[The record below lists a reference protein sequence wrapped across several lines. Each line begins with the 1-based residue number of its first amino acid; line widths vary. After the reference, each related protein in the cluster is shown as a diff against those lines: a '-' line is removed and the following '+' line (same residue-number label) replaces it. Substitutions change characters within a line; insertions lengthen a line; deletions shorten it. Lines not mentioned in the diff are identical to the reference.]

1 MSSIAAA
8 MGQLPR
14 FDGRSPD
21 PKVWISQAT
30 RALRCFLASIPE
42 EQQLD
47 YLLMHLTDSAYVWAE
62 SKDFQSVAGF
72 DKAFKERF
80 IWESAA
86 NVMQR
91 LTALKQK
98 PGQTLTELADEVRQ
112 LAAYV
117 PNYPTA
123 MAVRHFIE
131 GLGDKGLRERVLG
144 GRPISLEAAEEAA
157 KYFVSYSLPMGIE
170 PVVEAAK
177 EKDPVNK
184 ESEVDKITKQL
195 EKLSIQLAQMQQG
208 RGGGLLPRPAGGGF
222 KCYQCGEGHMARD
235 CTQKGRAALNVMQQV
250 LEGKAPTIAEF
261 LNREEGKLD
270 MLVGPRKRQAVRDPE
285 GWGIDEA
292 REELRKKLA
301 ETGGAEEA
309 AKGSRFVRRP
319 RVSALPNSY
328 NVVDQLKLTPVSASV
343 WNYISDSDKVRK
355 ELLDALKLAEDK
367 GKEDGAAVMQG
378 VSIVAAAPRESRHED
393 PIPSNLVFQV
403 PQCDVHL
410 GKHRL
415 TAIVDSGASQTALSH
430 VIARKLGLLPYLQ
443 DTTIEYT
450 TSSGETLKPWG
461 ILPDVPVRV
470 GKLTLPIDIAVTGAN
485 TYDMLLGQDWIYS
498 ANVDI
503 LTSKGQIVYRVNTK
517 ETDSVPITT
526 GPVGTGSRPSYVSL
540 PPQTP
545 RRNDPTP
552 PQHWSGMNEEEFQ
565 RWLEEKQL
573 LLAKEQGR
581 IRLTEEEEA
590 DYWAWVQEEE
600 ELDRAELDALELK
613 EHGFYEELGT
623 GGLDGIP
630 EGGEPEGEV
639 GTDDE
644 MPSLFG
650 SDGKR
655 YSDLGAS
662 DDEAGEPHWDMGYEE
677 ARKAVEEK
685 GEIADL
691 WEGDSMTDGEEYL
704 VEDKEEGE
712 LAYEGKG
719 HRISPNYL
727 FELFNYPA
735 AERWQYLAAEKGDEG
750 RIVLGSYYSLKKE
763 APRVAC
769 PAFEDLPVSLNH
781 ELGTAQQTDLRK
793 LLVGYREVFATEAE
807 PLGTHPTVFHHIA
820 TGSAKPISHKPYR
833 VSPSERAR
841 IEEEV
846 AALLE
851 QGVIRPSNS
860 PWASP
865 CIVIPKKDFGDR
877 VVIDYR
883 PLNAVTEAA
892 DQFPMPRIDDIL
904 DRMTGS
910 LYFSVLD
917 VKSAYHTIRVAE
929 EDIPKTAF
937 VTSSGQYDWEEHL
950 EHLRDVF
957 ERVKANH
964 LLLKPNKCELG
975 FYSTI
980 YLGHIVT
987 RDGVKP
993 DAGKVEAISMMAA
1006 PVDVRGVREFLGCT
1020 SYYRR
1025 FIKGYAKVAHSLTQL
1040 LHKDNP
1046 FEWTDKSGEESSS
1059 SVDGEGDGGDSGEEE
1074 GDEVAG
1080 REPEELSSN
1089 TEKRDG
1095 EEEGE
1100 VGQAGSEESDDG
1112 DEGSG
1117 EEDDETDGSGGED
1130 DEDGEEEEEEAA
1142 EGDQE
1147 MVAPGVGGQEN
1158 DHEGSEERGSSPPM
1172 TQPLK
1177 KVRRDKGKSKEEAG
1191 TSKGDE
1197 KEAGGGGPPHGTQG
1211 EEQPGK
1217 SLASET
1223 TTLDIWD
1230 DLNTLFYLECGEV
1243 DPVWDKA
1250 EKRRVRARGK
1260 KFELRDGVLWNLK
1273 AKGDKKPVPR
1283 KEEREEIISL
1293 LHGLGHLGVQR
1304 TTDLVRKQYD
1314 WYGMGSDVSAFVRGC
1329 PTCTFQRGSW
1339 TAKGELRPV
1348 PVTKPWDRVVIDF
1361 VGPLPVTEKGGN
1373 RYIISTMDHFTK
1385 WPECK
1390 AVRHADSATAAA
1402 FVAEKII
1409 STHGC
1414 PLFSPF
1420 FLLNGRHPNI
1430 TGSTLTEWEVKEL
1443 TELSTEEEADA
1454 AAGLIYERSSE
1465 MELALAKAAENHDKA
1480 QEKQKVDFDRR
1491 RTLLEP
1497 IRGNSAEQRRGS
1509 NRRQRAATGGDGQ
1522 QRHGQQRAATGST
1535 GTGSNGWQQA
1545 AQARAATGG
1554 NRQHRHGQQRAAT
1567 GSTGT
1572 GSNGRQ
1578 RAAQARA
1585 ATGGNGQ
1592 HRHGQQRAATGS
1604 TGTGS
1609 NRQQQAAQ
1617 AQAATGGNRQHR
1629 HGQQRAAT
1637 GSTGTGSNGR
1647 QRAAQA
1653 RAATGGNGQR
1663 KHGQQRAAT
1672 GSTGTGSNRRQRAAQ
1687 ARAVTGS
1694 NGQHRHRQQRAATGS
1709 TGTGSNRQHREAAV
1723 PSPGAAAHAAAGSAL
1738 WAAAGAARGVPGAAL
1753 RAAAGL
1759 EPRVQGRLLRSRDGF
1774 TKGSC
1779 SRGQGR
1785 VLWVQGR
1792 LQQGPRAA
1800 AEVLGRLHRG
1810 RLLQGPRA
1818 AALGP
1823 RAAAP
1828 GAAAAGPGSRGS
1840 CSRGGAGEQR
1850 LR

>member
-820 TGSAKPISHKPYR
+820 TG
-833 VSPSERAR
+833 
-841 IEEEV
+841 
-846 AALLE
+846 
-851 QGVIRPSNS
+851 
-860 PWASP
+860 
-865 CIVIPKKDFGDR
+865 
-877 VVIDYR
+877 
-883 PLNAVTEAA
+883 
-892 DQFPMPRIDDIL
+892 
-904 DRMTGS
+904 
-910 LYFSVLD
+910 
-917 VKSAYHTIRVAE
+917 
-929 EDIPKTAF
+929 
-937 VTSSGQYDWEEHL
+937 
-950 EHLRDVF
+950 
-957 ERVKANH
+957 
-964 LLLKPNKCELG
+964 
-975 FYSTI
+975 
-980 YLGHIVT
+980 
-987 RDGVKP
+987 DGVKP

-1112 DEGSG
+1112 DGDEGSG

-1130 DEDGEEEEEEAA
+1130 DEDGEEEEEEKAA

-1414 PLFSPF
+1414 PLVIHTDNGQHFHGEFGVLLEKFGIYHEFSRPNHPQSSGLIERFQRTLKGALMRLGETNPFEWDENICWVLLGYRASIHSSTKFSPF

-1497 IRGNSAEQRRGS
+1497 IRVGDFIRIKPTKRVAWADQDRKYKTLFRVKEVE
-1509 NRRQRAATGGDGQ
+1509 AFHVTLEAKGGMVWRESRENVKVVQ
-1522 QRHGQQRAATGST
+1522 
-1535 GTGSNGWQQA
+1535 
-1545 AQARAATGG
+1545 
-1554 NRQHRHGQQRAAT
+1554 
-1567 GSTGT
+1567 
-1572 GSNGRQ
+1572 
-1578 RAAQARA
+1578 
-1585 ATGGNGQ
+1585 
-1592 HRHGQQRAATGS
+1592 
-1604 TGTGS
+1604 
-1609 NRQQQAAQ
+1609 
-1617 AQAATGGNRQHR
+1617 
-1629 HGQQRAAT
+1629 
-1637 GSTGTGSNGR
+1637 
-1647 QRAAQA
+1647 
-1653 RAATGGNGQR
+1653 
-1663 KHGQQRAAT
+1663 
-1672 GSTGTGSNRRQRAAQ
+1672 
-1687 ARAVTGS
+1687 VT
-1694 NGQHRHRQQRAATGS
+1694 
-1709 TGTGSNRQHREAAV
+1709 
-1723 PSPGAAAHAAAGSAL
+1723 L
-1738 WAAAGAARGVPGAAL
+1738 
-1753 RAAAGL
+1753 
-1759 EPRVQGRLLRSRDGF
+1759 
-1774 TKGSC
+1774 
-1779 SRGQGR
+1779 
-1785 VLWVQGR
+1785 
-1792 LQQGPRAA
+1792 
-1800 AEVLGRLHRG
+1800 
-1810 RLLQGPRA
+1810 
-1818 AALGP
+1818 
-1823 RAAAP
+1823 
-1828 GAAAAGPGSRGS
+1828 
-1840 CSRGGAGEQR
+1840 
-1850 LR
+1850 

>member
-1 MSSIAAA
+1 
-8 MGQLPR
+8 
-14 FDGRSPD
+14 
-21 PKVWISQAT
+21 
-30 RALRCFLASIPE
+30 
-42 EQQLD
+42 
-47 YLLMHLTDSAYVWAE
+47 
-62 SKDFQSVAGF
+62 
-72 DKAFKERF
+72 
-80 IWESAA
+80 
-86 NVMQR
+86 MQR

-98 PGQTLTELADEVRQ
+98 PGQTVTELADEVRQ

-144 GRPISLEAAEEAA
+144 GRPISLEAAKEAA

-177 EKDPVNK
+177 EKNLVNK
-184 ESEVDKITKQL
+184 ESEVDKITKHL

-208 RGGGLLPRPAGGGF
+208 RGGGLLPRSAGVGF
-222 KCYQCGEGHMARD
+222 KCYHCGKEGHMARD
-235 CTQKGRAALNVMQQV
+235 CTQKGRTALNVMQQV

-261 LNREEGKLD
+261 LNGEERKLD
-270 MLVGPRKRQAVRDPE
+270 MLVGPRKRQAFRDPE
-285 GWGIDEA
+285 GWRIDEA

-301 ETGGAEEA
+301 EMGGAEEA

-367 GKEDGAAVMQG
+367 GKEDGAAAMQG

-450 TSSGETLKPWG
+450 TSSGETSKPWG

-470 GKLTLPIDIAVTGAN
+470 GKLTLPIDIAR
-485 TYDMLLGQDWIYS
+485 
-498 ANVDI
+498 
-503 LTSKGQIVYRVNTK
+503 QIRSLSPLDPWARVA
-517 ETDSVPITT
+517 VP
-526 GPVGTGSRPSYVSL
+526 PMCPSRL
-540 PPQTP
+540 QTP
-545 RRNDPTP
+545 CMNDPKP

-565 RWLEEKQL
+565 RWLEEKQI

-581 IRLTEEEEA
+581 IRLTEEEEV

-600 ELDRAELDALELK
+600 ELDRAELEALELK
-613 EHGFYEELGT
+613 EHGFYEKLGSN
-623 GGLDGIP
+623 GLDGIP

-650 SDGKR
+650 SDGER

-662 DDEAGEPHWDMGYEE
+662 DDEAGEPQWDMGYEE

-685 GEIADL
+685 GEITDQ
-691 WEGDSMTDGEEYL
+691 WEVDSMTDGEEYL
-704 VEDKEEGE
+704 VEVKEEEE

-719 HRISPNYL
+719 HRISPDYL
-727 FELFNYPA
+727 FELFKYPA

-781 ELGTAQQTDLRK
+781 ELGMDQQTDLRK
-793 LLVGYREVFATEAE
+793 LLIEYREVFATEAD

-820 TGSAKPISHKPYR
+820 TGSAKPTSHKPYR
-833 VSPSERAR
+833 
-841 IEEEV
+841 
-846 AALLE
+846 
-851 QGVIRPSNS
+851 
-860 PWASP
+860 
-865 CIVIPKKDFGDR
+865 DFGDR

-937 VTSSGQYDWEEHL
+937 VTSSGQYEYVRMPFGLKNAPATFQRLMTTIFRTHLNAIPYLDDIIVFSNSWEEHL

-1040 LHKDNP
+1040 LHKDHP
-1046 FEWTDKSGEESSS
+1046 FEWTDKCERAFNALKLALISPPILAFPDFSKPFILQTDFSATALGAILAQKDGKGAERVVAYASRTTRGAEKNLSSTHGECLAVVWAIKHFRPYLYGSRFLLQTDHQALQWLMTAKDLTGKLARWSLLLQEYDFTVSYQPGETHRNVDALSRMHQGLHQQSGGEALSYAHSPPLSPTSNPIPMFTNLFPRSPPPPAGEGSNS

-1074 GDEVAG
+1074 DGDEVDG
-1080 REPEELSSN
+1080 RKPEEMSSN

-1100 VGQAGSEESDDG
+1100 VGKDGSAESDDG
-1112 DEGSG
+1112 DGEEGSG
-1117 EEDDETDGSGGED
+1117 EEGDETDGSGEED
-1130 DEDGEEEEEEAA
+1130 GEDGEEEEEEEEAD
-1142 EGDQE
+1142 EGDEE

-1158 DHEGSEERGSSPPM
+1158 DPEGSEERRSSPPM

-1177 KVRRDKGKSKEEAG
+1177 KVRWDKGKLKEEAG
-1191 TSKGDE
+1191 TSNRDE
-1197 KEAGGGGPPHGTQG
+1197 KEAGGGGPPHGTQEG
-1211 EEQPGK
+1211 EQPGK
-1217 SLASET
+1217 SLASEI

-1230 DLNTLFYLECGEV
+1230 DLNTLFYLDCGEV
-1243 DPVWDKA
+1243 DPAWDA
-1250 EKRRVRARGK
+1250 TEKRRVRARGK
-1260 KFELRDGVLWNLK
+1260 NFELRDGVLWNLK

-1283 KEEREEIISL
+1283 KEERGEIISL

-1329 PTCTFQRGSW
+1329 PTCIFQRGSW
-1339 TAKGELRPV
+1339 TTKGELRPV

-1361 VGPLPVTEKGGN
+1361 VGPLLVTEKGGN
-1373 RYIISTMDHFTK
+1373 RYIISAMDHFTK

-1414 PLFSPF
+1414 PLVIHTDNGQHFHGEFGVLLEKFGIYHEFSRPNHPQSSGLIERFQRTLKGALLRLGETNPFEWDENICWVLLGYRASIHSSTKFSPF
-1420 FLLNGRHPNI
+1420 FLLYGRHPNI

-1454 AAGLIYERSSE
+1454 AAWFIYKRSSE

-1491 RTLLEP
+1491 RTILEP
-1497 IRGNSAEQRRGS
+1497 IRVGGFIRIKPTKRVAWADQDRKYKTLFRVKEVEAFHVTVEAKGGMVWRESRENVKVVRNSQ
-1509 NRRQRAATGGDGQ
+1509 
-1522 QRHGQQRAATGST
+1522 ST
-1535 GTGSNGWQQA
+1535 LCTIFYIG
-1545 AQARAATGG
+1545 
-1554 NRQHRHGQQRAAT
+1554 
-1567 GSTGT
+1567 
-1572 GSNGRQ
+1572 
-1578 RAAQARA
+1578 
-1585 ATGGNGQ
+1585 
-1592 HRHGQQRAATGS
+1592 
-1604 TGTGS
+1604 
-1609 NRQQQAAQ
+1609 
-1617 AQAATGGNRQHR
+1617 
-1629 HGQQRAAT
+1629 
-1637 GSTGTGSNGR
+1637 
-1647 QRAAQA
+1647 
-1653 RAATGGNGQR
+1653 
-1663 KHGQQRAAT
+1663 
-1672 GSTGTGSNRRQRAAQ
+1672 
-1687 ARAVTGS
+1687 
-1694 NGQHRHRQQRAATGS
+1694 
-1709 TGTGSNRQHREAAV
+1709 
-1723 PSPGAAAHAAAGSAL
+1723 
-1738 WAAAGAARGVPGAAL
+1738 
-1753 RAAAGL
+1753 
-1759 EPRVQGRLLRSRDGF
+1759 
-1774 TKGSC
+1774 
-1779 SRGQGR
+1779 
-1785 VLWVQGR
+1785 
-1792 LQQGPRAA
+1792 
-1800 AEVLGRLHRG
+1800 
-1810 RLLQGPRA
+1810 
-1818 AALGP
+1818 
-1823 RAAAP
+1823 
-1828 GAAAAGPGSRGS
+1828 
-1840 CSRGGAGEQR
+1840 
-1850 LR
+1850 

>member
-1 MSSIAAA
+1 

-80 IWESAA
+80 IWESTA

-91 LTALKQK
+91 LSALKQK
-98 PGQTLTELADEVRQ
+98 PGQTVTELADEVRQ

-222 KCYQCGEGHMARD
+222 KCYQCGKEGHMARD

-261 LNREEGKLD
+261 LNGEEGKLD

-367 GKEDGAAVMQG
+367 GKEDGAAAMQG

-450 TSSGETLKPWG
+450 TSSGETSKPWG

-498 ANVDI
+498 ANADI

-526 GPVGTGSRPSYVSL
+526 GPVGMGSRPSYVSL

-545 RRNDPTP
+545 RRNDPNP

-590 DYWAWVQEEE
+590 DYWAWVQEEA
-600 ELDRAELDALELK
+600 ELDRAELDVLELK
-613 EHGFYEELGT
+613 EHEFYEELGAD
-623 GGLDGIP
+623 GLNGIP
-630 EGGEPEGEV
+630 EGVEPEGEV

-644 MPSLFG
+644 MPNLFG
-650 SDGKR
+650 SDGER

-662 DDEAGEPHWDMGYEE
+662 DDEAGEPQWDMGYEE

-685 GEIADL
+685 GEITDL

-712 LAYEGKG
+712 LIYEGKG
-719 HRISPNYL
+719 HRISPDYL

-781 ELGTAQQTDLRK
+781 ELGMAQQTDLRK
-793 LLVGYREVFATEAE
+793 LLVEYREVFATEAE
-807 PLGTHPTVFHHIA
+807 PLGTHPTVLHHIA

-883 PLNAVTEAA
+883 PLSAVTEAA

-937 VTSSGQYDWEEHL
+937 VTSS
-950 EHLRDVF
+950 
-957 ERVKANH
+957 A
-964 LLLKPNKCELG
+964 
-975 FYSTI
+975 
-980 YLGHIVT
+980 
-987 RDGVKP
+987 
-993 DAGKVEAISMMAA
+993 
-1006 PVDVRGVREFLGCT
+1006 
-1020 SYYRR
+1020 
-1025 FIKGYAKVAHSLTQL
+1025 
-1040 LHKDNP
+1040 
-1046 FEWTDKSGEESSS
+1046 GEESSS

-1074 GDEVAG
+1074 GDEVDG

-1100 VGQAGSEESDDG
+1100 VGRAGSEEADNE

-1117 EEDDETDGSGGED
+1117 EEDDETDGSGDGD
-1130 DEDGEEEEEEAA
+1130 GEDGEEEEEEEEEEEAT
-1142 EGDQE
+1142 EGDKE

-1158 DHEGSEERGSSPPM
+1158 DHEGSEERRLSPPM

-1177 KVRRDKGKSKEEAG
+1177 KVRRDKGKLKEEAG

-1197 KEAGGGGPPHGTQG
+1197 KEAGGGGPPHGSHEG
-1211 EEQPGK
+1211 EQPDR

-1223 TTLDIWD
+1223 STLDIWD

-1243 DPVWDKA
+1243 DPAWDTA

-1283 KEEREEIISL
+1283 KEERGEIISL

-1373 RYIISTMDHFTK
+1373 RYIISAMDHFTK

-1414 PLFSPF
+1414 PLVIHTDNGQHFHGEFGVLLEKFGIYHEFSRPNHPQSSGLIERFQRTLKGALVRLGETNPFEWDENICWVLLGYRASIHSSTKFSPF
-1420 FLLNGRHPNI
+1420 FLLYGRHPNI

-1497 IRGNSAEQRRGS
+1497 IRVGDFIRIKPTKRVAWADQDRKYKTLFRVKEVE
-1509 NRRQRAATGGDGQ
+1509 AFHVTLEAKGGMVWRESRENVKVVQ
-1522 QRHGQQRAATGST
+1522 
-1535 GTGSNGWQQA
+1535 
-1545 AQARAATGG
+1545 
-1554 NRQHRHGQQRAAT
+1554 
-1567 GSTGT
+1567 
-1572 GSNGRQ
+1572 
-1578 RAAQARA
+1578 
-1585 ATGGNGQ
+1585 
-1592 HRHGQQRAATGS
+1592 
-1604 TGTGS
+1604 
-1609 NRQQQAAQ
+1609 
-1617 AQAATGGNRQHR
+1617 
-1629 HGQQRAAT
+1629 
-1637 GSTGTGSNGR
+1637 
-1647 QRAAQA
+1647 
-1653 RAATGGNGQR
+1653 
-1663 KHGQQRAAT
+1663 
-1672 GSTGTGSNRRQRAAQ
+1672 
-1687 ARAVTGS
+1687 VT
-1694 NGQHRHRQQRAATGS
+1694 
-1709 TGTGSNRQHREAAV
+1709 
-1723 PSPGAAAHAAAGSAL
+1723 L
-1738 WAAAGAARGVPGAAL
+1738 
-1753 RAAAGL
+1753 
-1759 EPRVQGRLLRSRDGF
+1759 
-1774 TKGSC
+1774 
-1779 SRGQGR
+1779 
-1785 VLWVQGR
+1785 
-1792 LQQGPRAA
+1792 
-1800 AEVLGRLHRG
+1800 
-1810 RLLQGPRA
+1810 
-1818 AALGP
+1818 
-1823 RAAAP
+1823 
-1828 GAAAAGPGSRGS
+1828 
-1840 CSRGGAGEQR
+1840 
-1850 LR
+1850 

>member
-1 MSSIAAA
+1 MSNIAAA

-80 IWESAA
+80 IWESTA

-98 PGQTLTELADEVRQ
+98 PGQTVTELADEVRQ

-222 KCYQCGEGHMARD
+222 KCYQCGKEGHMARD

-261 LNREEGKLD
+261 LNGEEGKLD

-367 GKEDGAAVMQG
+367 GKEDGAAAMQG

-450 TSSGETLKPWG
+450 TSSGETSKPWG

-498 ANVDI
+498 ANADI

-545 RRNDPTP
+545 RRKDPTP

-600 ELDRAELDALELK
+600 ELERTEL
-613 EHGFYEELGT
+613 EHEFYEELGT
-623 GGLDGIP
+623 GGLNGIP
-630 EGGEPEGEV
+630 EGSEPGGEV
-639 GTDDE
+639 ETDDE

-650 SDGKR
+650 SDGER

-677 ARKAVEEK
+677 ARKAVEAK
-685 GEIADL
+685 GEITDL

-704 VEDKEEGE
+704 
-712 LAYEGKG
+712 
-719 HRISPNYL
+719 
-727 FELFNYPA
+727 
-735 AERWQYLAAEKGDEG
+735 
-750 RIVLGSYYSLKKE
+750 

-781 ELGTAQQTDLRK
+781 ELGMAQQTDLRK
-793 LLVGYREVFATEAE
+793 LLVEYREVFVTEAE

-937 VTSSGQYDWEEHL
+937 VTSSGQYEYVRMPFGLRNAPATFQRLMTTVFRTHPNAIPYLDDIIVFSNSWEEHL

-957 ERVKANH
+957 ERVKSNH

-1006 PVDVRGVREFLGCT
+1006 PEDVRGVREFLGCT

-1046 FEWTDKSGEESSS
+1046 FEWTDECERAFNALKLALISPPILAFPDFSKPFILQTDFSATALGAILAQKDEKGAERVVAYASRTTRGAEKNLSSTHGECLAVVWAIKHFRPYLYGSRFLLQTDHQALQWLMTAKDLTGKLARWSLLLQEYDFTVSYRPGETHRNVDALSRMHQVLHQQSGGEALSYAHSPPLSPTSNPIPMFTNLFPRSLPPPPAGEGSSS

-1074 GDEVAG
+1074 GDEVDG

-1112 DEGSG
+1112 GGDEGSG
-1117 EEDDETDGSGGED
+1117 EEDDETDGSGEED
-1130 DEDGEEEEEEAA
+1130 GEDGEEEEEEEEEEKAA
-1142 EGDQE
+1142 EGDKE
-1147 MVAPGVGGQEN
+1147 IVAPGVGGQEN

-1172 TQPLK
+1172 TRPLK

-1197 KEAGGGGPPHGTQG
+1197 KKAGGGGPPHGTQG

-1243 DPVWDKA
+1243 DPVWDTA

-1373 RYIISTMDHFTK
+1373 RYIISAMDHFTK

-1414 PLFSPF
+1414 PLVIHTDNGQHFHGEFGVLLEKFGIYHEFSRPNHPQSSGLIERFQRTLKGALMRLGETNPFEWDENICWVLLGYRASIHSSTKFSPF
-1420 FLLNGRHPNI
+1420 FLLYGRHPNI

-1443 TELSTEEEADA
+1443 TELTTEEEADA

-1497 IRGNSAEQRRGS
+1497 IR
-1509 NRRQRAATGGDGQ
+1509 
-1522 QRHGQQRAATGST
+1522 
-1535 GTGSNGWQQA
+1535 
-1545 AQARAATGG
+1545 
-1554 NRQHRHGQQRAAT
+1554 
-1567 GSTGT
+1567 
-1572 GSNGRQ
+1572 
-1578 RAAQARA
+1578 
-1585 ATGGNGQ
+1585 
-1592 HRHGQQRAATGS
+1592 
-1604 TGTGS
+1604 
-1609 NRQQQAAQ
+1609 
-1617 AQAATGGNRQHR
+1617 
-1629 HGQQRAAT
+1629 
-1637 GSTGTGSNGR
+1637 
-1647 QRAAQA
+1647 
-1653 RAATGGNGQR
+1653 
-1663 KHGQQRAAT
+1663 
-1672 GSTGTGSNRRQRAAQ
+1672 
-1687 ARAVTGS
+1687 
-1694 NGQHRHRQQRAATGS
+1694 
-1709 TGTGSNRQHREAAV
+1709 
-1723 PSPGAAAHAAAGSAL
+1723 
-1738 WAAAGAARGVPGAAL
+1738 
-1753 RAAAGL
+1753 
-1759 EPRVQGRLLRSRDGF
+1759 
-1774 TKGSC
+1774 
-1779 SRGQGR
+1779 
-1785 VLWVQGR
+1785 
-1792 LQQGPRAA
+1792 
-1800 AEVLGRLHRG
+1800 
-1810 RLLQGPRA
+1810 
-1818 AALGP
+1818 
-1823 RAAAP
+1823 
-1828 GAAAAGPGSRGS
+1828 
-1840 CSRGGAGEQR
+1840 
-1850 LR
+1850 